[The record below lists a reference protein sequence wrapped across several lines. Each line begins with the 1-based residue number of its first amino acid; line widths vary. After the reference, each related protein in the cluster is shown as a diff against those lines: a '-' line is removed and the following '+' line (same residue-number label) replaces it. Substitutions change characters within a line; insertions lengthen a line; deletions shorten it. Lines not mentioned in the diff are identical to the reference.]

1 MTDSASPS
9 GPHKRSTL
17 AGFDAAAV
25 SLPMTLGGTVILY
38 SQIAP
43 EWLGYG
49 ILAGCLG
56 LALVHAMTAHI
67 QRPVVYAA
75 RFFEAATLAAMVQQL
90 AERSPSWGLADTSA
104 VRIAMVCIMV
114 GVAGVIVGCLWLLRA
129 ERFAR
134 FIPAPVYVGFSN
146 SVAVALVLSQVRSV
160 WDQVAKAT
168 PGWPVLLLTLF
179 VIFVA
184 LGIRRWRPVW
194 PPAAIALVAGGL
206 AAIPFMSVGMGMP
219 MLVTGTVWT
228 LPVQV
233 ADFQALWAADVK
245 TVPLV
250 LSLLQNAAILGTLM
264 FLNTVVTG
272 QMLAQSDERQGMRL
286 RDKLLQAG
294 SMAISGATG
303 ASPVSGAPNVVMVV
317 VRTSPVTPVLLWT
330 VALTVALVYST
341 QALAWIPV
349 AALTGVFLS
358 DAWTMWDRASF
369 RNAWAWLR
377 RQPVAANAREDLVVI
392 GGVMAASLLVNMV
405 AALLVGLLLGLVL
418 HAHRNSVK
426 PVRQT
431 WTGREI
437 SSNCAR
443 SRAELG
449 LLARYGDQV
458 KLFQLDSNQFF
469 VTAGQLNAT
478 IRAHLPGA
486 HTAILD
492 WSGVRHIDTSLTLT
506 LAKLEAYAA
515 RQQVLLVHAGTEL
528 EQGNVNREFAQHLPN
543 ARLVADLDRG
553 LELAENRLI
562 EKYRHEMDVVGVSGP
577 ADASFFRG
585 LSEGEQA
592 LVMQHMTVKQYAPG
606 EALVSRGQRGD
617 SVLLVLEGTGSVIIS
632 FENKPAVRLAGIRN
646 GTLVG
651 EVGFLD
657 GAVRSA
663 TVVAESAVKAMVLER
678 SGFDLLA
685 EQHPRVAQRLLV
697 NMSLDLATRL
707 RNTTMQAAARHR
719 NALPGQLAEAG
730 A

>member
-1 MTDSASPS
+1 MN
-9 GPHKRSTL
+9 KRSIL
-17 AGFDAAAV
+17 AGLDAAAV
-25 SLPMTLGGTVILY
+25 SLPMTLGGSVILY

-43 EWLGYG
+43 ERLGCG

-90 AERSPSWGLADTSA
+90 AERSASWGLADTSA

-114 GVAGVIVGCLWLLRA
+114 GIAGIIVGCLWLLRA

-160 WDQVAKAT
+160 WVQVSQAS
-168 PGWPVLLLTLF
+168 PGWPVLLLTLL

-184 LGIRRWRPVW
+184 LTVRRWRPAW
-194 PPAAIALVAGGL
+194 PPAAVALVAGGL
-206 AAIPFMSVGMGMP
+206 AALAFMDMGMP
-219 MLVTGTVWT
+219 MLVKGTVWT

-233 ADFQALWAADVK
+233 ADFHGLWAAEVK
-245 TVPLV
+245 TVPLM

-286 RDKLLQAG
+286 RDKLLQAA
-294 SMAISGATG
+294 SMALSGAAG

-317 VRTSPVTPVLLWT
+317 VRTSPLTPVLLWT

-369 RNAWAWLR
+369 RNLWAWLR
-377 RQPVAANAREDLVVI
+377 RKPVAANARQDLVVI

-418 HAHRNSVK
+418 HAHRNSSK

-443 SRAELG
+443 SRAELA
-449 LLARYGDQV
+449 LLARHGNEV

-478 IRAHLPGA
+478 IRAQLPGA

-492 WSGVRHIDTSLTLT
+492 WSGVRHIDTSLTMT
-506 LAKLEAYAA
+506 LAKLEAFAA

-528 EQGNVNREFAQHLPN
+528 EQGDVHREFTQHLPQ

-562 EKYRHEMDVVGVSGP
+562 EKYREEMDSAGASGT
-577 ADASFFRG
+577 AEASFFRG
-585 LSEGEQA
+585 LNDGEQA
-592 LVMQHMTVKQYAPG
+592 LVMRHMSVKQYAPG
-606 EALVSRGQRGD
+606 EALVSRGQPGD

-663 TVVAESAVKAMVLER
+663 TVIAESQVKAMVLER
-678 SGFDLLA
+678 SGFDALA
-685 EQHPRVAQRLLV
+685 DQHPRVAQRLLV

-719 NALPGQLAEAG
+719 NTLPGQLAEMTP
-730 A
+730 

>member
-1 MTDSASPS
+1 MADSASLVEPR
-9 GPHKRSTL
+9 KRSVL
-17 AGFDAAAV
+17 AGWDAAAV

-43 EWLGYG
+43 QWLGYG

-56 LALVHAMTAHI
+56 LALVHAMTAYI

-90 AERSPSWGLADTSA
+90 AERTASWGLVDTSA
-104 VRIAMVCIMV
+104 VRVAMVCIMV
-114 GVAGVIVGCLWLLRA
+114 GLAGIVVGCLWLLRA

-146 SVAVALVLSQVRSV
+146 SVAVALVLSQVRSCWV
-160 WDQVAKAT
+160 QVSQAS

-194 PPAAIALVAGGL
+194 PPAAVALVAGGL
-206 AAIPFMSVGMGMP
+206 AALPFMNLGVGMP

-233 ADFQALWAADVK
+233 ADFHALWAADAK
-245 TVPLV
+245 TVPLF
-250 LSLLQNAAILGTLM
+250 LALTQNAAILGTLM
-264 FLNTVVTG
+264 FLNTVITG
-272 QMLAQSDERQGMRL
+272 QMLAQSDERQDMRL
-286 RDKLLQAG
+286 RDKLLQAA
-294 SMAISGATG
+294 SMALSGAAG
-303 ASPVSGAPNVVMVV
+303 ASPVSGAQNVVMVV

-377 RQPVAANAREDLVVI
+377 RKPVAANARQDLVVI

-418 HAHRNSVK
+418 HAHRNSSK

-431 WTGREI
+431 WTAREI

-443 SRAELG
+443 SRAELA
-449 LLARYGDQV
+449 LLALHGDEV

-469 VTAGQLNAT
+469 VSAAQLNAT
-478 IRAHLPGA
+478 IRAQLPGA

-492 WSGVRHIDTSLTLT
+492 WSGVRHIDTSLTMT

-515 RQQVLLVHAGTEL
+515 KQQVLLVHAGTEL
-528 EQGNVNREFAQHLPN
+528 EQGDVNREFAQHLPQ

-562 EKYRHEMDVVGVSGP
+562 EKYRHEMGVAGVFGP
-577 ADASFFRG
+577 AEASLFRG
-585 LSEGEQA
+585 LSDSDQA
-592 LVMQHMTVKQYAPG
+592 LVMQHMTVKKYAPG
-606 EALVSRGQRGD
+606 EALVSRGEPGD
-617 SVLLVLEGTGSVIIS
+617 SVLLVLEGTGSVIIA

-663 TVVAESAVKAMVLER
+663 TVVAESEVKAMVLER
-678 SGFDLLA
+678 SGFEFLTD
-685 EQHPRVAQRLLV
+685 QHPRVAQRLLV

-707 RNTTMQAAARHR
+707 RRTTMQAAARHR
-719 NALPGQLAEAG
+719 NTFPGQIVDARA
-730 A
+730 